1 MAPHF
6 VLLEHRAGYGLF
18 RLQEFEEIATF
29 LPQVEES
36 VTDVSKFSQ
45 VVNLIGFFPFKT
57 DGDALANIN
66 SSSEGILHEDL
77 KLFLETNMPK
87 VRAVLISWWG

>member
-6 VLLEHRAGYGLF
+6 VLYEHAAGYALF
-18 RLQEFEEIATF
+18 KLQEFEEVATF

-45 VVNLIGFFPFKT
+45 VKNTCVVELNFM
-57 DGDALANIN
+57 ANI
-66 SSSEGILHEDL
+66 SGCQLDWLLPLQDCWRCPGKHQL
-77 KLFLETNMPK
+77 CQ
-87 VRAVLISWWG
+87 